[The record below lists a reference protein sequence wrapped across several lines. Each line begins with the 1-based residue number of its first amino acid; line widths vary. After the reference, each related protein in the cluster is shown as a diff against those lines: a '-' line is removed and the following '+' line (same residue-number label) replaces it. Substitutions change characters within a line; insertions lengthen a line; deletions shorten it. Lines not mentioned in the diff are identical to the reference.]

1 VGNILRRHGIAPA
14 PKRNQTT
21 AWKDFIAA
29 HMDILSG
36 VDFFTVEGLTWRG
49 LATYYVLFL
58 LQLENR
64 RVDLAGMTRHPDKE
78 WMEQVDPDVGYLRN
92 QRYLLHDR
100 DTKFCATL
108 SSILA
113 VSGST
118 AA

>member
-1 VGNILRRHGIAPA
+1 
-14 PKRNQTT
+14 
-21 AWKDFIAA
+21 
-29 HMDILSG
+29 
-36 VDFFTVEGLTWRG
+36 
-49 LATYYVLFL
+49 
-58 LQLENR
+58 
-64 RVDLAGMTRHPDKE
+64 
-78 WMEQVDPDVGYLRN
+78 MEQVDPDVGYLRN